1 MNERFLKRES
11 EPRVIRKGS
20 DVERIRHQQLVK
32 TFDRKKK
39 VERCRE
45 LQDGMKRM
53 EHERTLRKKTSLD
66 KSVKVEKPVYASMFP
81 NRYIRGEL
89 PCTIEHGGSG
99 HYLSWAC
106 PLQNLDYAYYLPV
119 FFDGLQVDK
128 PPSDFLARQGVE
140 DLLLGARG
148 HPERIIPCLKACA
161 RYLRNALSTCSPT
174 VVLGTFKAIQQLVQV
189 GPGVGEALMPYGKL
203 FLGPIATFLAMT
215 RDIGD
220 QIDYGQRRNDDIGEE
235 ALKTLEYLEENG
247 GPGAYE
253 SIKNSIPTYKSCIH
267 ARK

>member
-1 MNERFLKRES
+1 MNERFLRRES

-20 DVERIRHQQLVK
+20 EVERIRHRQLVK
-32 TFDRKKK
+32 NYDRKKGI
-39 VERCRE
+39 ERCRE
-45 LQDGMKRM
+45 LQEELEKM
-53 EHERTLRKKTSLD
+53 ERKQIHKKKTLVD
-66 KSVKVEKPVYASMFP
+66 KNINIEKSVYMSMFP
-81 NRYIRGEL
+81 NRYVRGEL

-106 PLQNLDYAYYLPV
+106 PLENLDYTYYLPV

-148 HPERIIPCLKACA
+148 YPERVIPCLKACA
-161 RYLRNALSTCSPT
+161 RFLRNALSTYNPR
-174 VVLGTFKAIQQLVQV
+174 VVLGAFKAIQQLVKV
-189 GPGVGEALMPYGKL
+189 GPGVGEALMLYGKL
-203 FLGPIATFLAMT
+203 FLGPIANFLGMT
-215 RDIGD
+215 RNIGD

-247 GPGAYE
+247 GSRAYE
-253 SIKNSIPTYKSCIH
+253 SIKTSIPTYKSCIH